1 MLSYA
6 LHRRIQGYGVG
17 EPSRF
22 LLEIPEDQLAR

>member
-6 LHRRIQGYGVG
+6 LHRRIQGYGVA

-22 LLEIPEDQLAR
+22 LLEIPRSSST